1 MDHNTSFKEVSG
13 LMERLQ
19 PRSEE
24 ALPSLPDRLVRRDV
38 ADSLLSPVAVAPVV
52 IRAVNDIKP
61 VEVKLVKTA
70 IEKSVKKEHDR
81 IADQVSTDLQ
91 KALAEWKRLHG

>member
-1 MDHNTSFKEVSG
+1 
-13 LMERLQ
+13 MERLQ

-91 KALAEWKRLHG
+91 KALAEWNRLHG